1 MDLRLAL
8 LFDSSDR
15 LIHSKALYNCI
26 VSAVSA
32 DVQLLMLLVMSSSRK
47 SFCLLPLLH
56 ASFLLP
62 SSNVRVVIVRKYVRR
77 WFT

>member
-47 SFCLLPLLH
+47 SFCLLPAACLIFI
-56 ASFLLP
+56 AF
-62 SSNVRVVIVRKYVRR
+62 
-77 WFT
+77 F